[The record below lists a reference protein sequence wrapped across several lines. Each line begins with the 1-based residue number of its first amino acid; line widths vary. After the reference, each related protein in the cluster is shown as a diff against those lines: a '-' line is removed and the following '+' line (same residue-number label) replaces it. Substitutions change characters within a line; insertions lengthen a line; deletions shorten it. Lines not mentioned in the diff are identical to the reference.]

1 LGIASNPSAVNMN
14 TKTHTELAH
23 IENALFHLNYRWKLH
38 SLAMWKGE
46 RPPFEMYQLYDDYEE
61 FVSIETLARIE
72 NLNSVK
78 GKVQLRHALM
88 DHYLQRALLP
98 HETEMRA
105 WMKGASAHV
114 DGQQIYFRD
123 IISWCQ
129 KQSDYE
135 GRQVLQRET
144 GPLCKFLA
152 PFALNYWNIL
162 LEILTGELGFESYL
176 DYCREKKGLDYH
188 YYYQMLKDFLP
199 EGDDLYFPAM
209 EQWCRERFGHKIHE
223 LTRFDAI
230 HILGLGHLDILF
242 PDKPVNRFTPF
253 FNYWGIDLENTP
265 GLNLEIGSEK
275 GKSAQAISFLLQVP
289 DEVYVL
295 MKPEGGWIDLETL
308 WHELGHGL
316 SAVFTSP
323 ELSIINKDLS
333 TCFGL
338 SEAFAFLNQNIT
350 LSFPFL
356 VSYLGLEP
364 AVSKELHYCKVLKD
378 LSMFRRYGAKF
389 LAEYEMFQAGNL
401 SDGRPYAE
409 VMARYTGF
417 YYQPESHLFD
427 LVPEFYSLDYVLG
440 WLTETILEGDLSDRL
455 GPDWMF
461 HKEAGHML
469 KDWWGQGNENDIPV
483 FLQSNGLEALNTD
496 RIMRRWREALG

>member
-1 LGIASNPSAVNMN
+1 M
-14 TKTHTELAH
+14 KAH
-23 IENALFHLNYRWKLH
+23 MGVSHAENALFHLNYRWKLH
-38 SLAMWKGE
+38 SLAMWQGE
-46 RPPFEMYQLYDDYEE
+46 RPPFELYQLYDAYEE
-61 FVSIETLARIE
+61 FVSLKTLAQIDT
-72 NLNSVK
+72 LD
-78 GKVQLRHALM
+78 GVQEKARLRHAM
-88 DHYLQRALLP
+88 IDHYLQRALLP
-98 HETEMRA
+98 HETEMRT

-114 DGQQIYFRD
+114 DGQKIYFRD
-123 IISWCQ
+123 IIPWCQ

-135 GRQVLQRET
+135 GRQMLQRET

-199 EGDDLYFPAM
+199 ESDDIYFPAM
-209 EQWCRERFGHKIHE
+209 EQWCSERFGHKLDE

-230 HILGLGHLDILF
+230 HILSLAHLDALF

-265 GLNLEIGSEK
+265 GLNLEIGREK
-275 GKSAQAISFLLQVP
+275 GKSAQAISFILQVP

-323 ELSIINKDLS
+323 VLSIVNKDLATS
-333 TCFGL
+333 FSL

-350 LSFPFL
+350 LSVPFL
-356 VSYLGLEP
+356 VNYLGIET
-364 AVSKELHYCKVLKD
+364 AVSKELHHYKVLKD
-378 LSMFRRYGAKF
+378 LSMFRRYAAKF
-389 LAEYEMFQAGNL
+389 VAEYEMFQTGNL

-427 LVPEFYSLDYVLG
+427 LVPELYSLDYVLG
-440 WLTETILEGDLSDRL
+440 WLTEAILETRLNDRL
-455 GPDWMF
+455 GSGWIF
-461 HKEAGHML
+461 QEEAGRIL
-469 KDWWGQGNENDIPV
+469 KDWWRQGNENDIPV
-483 FLQSNGLEALNTD
+483 FLQLNGLEPLHTD
-496 RIMRRWREALG
+496 RIMRRWEEALGQK